1 VRIGDVIEKRRLVE
15 PIFGELKEREA
26 MIGRTLAEYEAAQ
39 SSKSLEQQLQELTET
54 QSAQYLS
61 RKTAYLGPQS
71 HQRVRAKAQN
81 QVSII

>member
-26 MIGRTLAEYEAAQ
+26 MIGPTLAEYEAAQ
-39 SSKSLEQQLQELTET
+39 SSKSLEQQLLELTET

-61 RKTAYLGPQS
+61 IKGLERRRKTKSASSEG
-71 HQRVRAKAQN
+71 A
-81 QVSII
+81 